1 MKSSFVSESSSTR
14 IGKRPCSSGI
24 RSEGFAVLK
33 APAAM
38 NRMWSVL
45 TMPCFVF
52 TVEPS
57 TMGSR
62 SRWTPSRDTS
72 GPWLALL
79 PTILSISSRKMI
91 PDCSTRVWASRTT
104 LSMSMSL
111 CTSSS
116 SRIARASG
124 IRRRRRFFFCGKRLP
139 NISLMLSPRSS
150 TPEDEKTSIMGPPA
164 FSVTSRLTTRASSR
178 PSRSICRSF
187 SRVSE
192 CPASLSPAAASTPSG
207 LRISARLTGSSRSRT
222 RSSAISFA
230 FSRTFSIS
238 SCFTMPTAIS
248 MRSRIMESTS
258 RPT

>member
-14 IGKRPCSSGI
+14 IGNRPCSSGI
-24 RSEGFAVLK
+24 RSEGFVVLK

-38 NRMWSVL
+38 NRMWSVF
-45 TMPCFVF
+45 TMPYFVF

-72 GPWLALL
+72 GPWPALL

-91 PDCSTRVWASRTT
+91 PDCSTRLWASRTT
-104 LSMSMSL
+104 LSMSMRR

-116 SRIARASG
+116 SRIVSASG
-124 IRRRRRFFFCGKRLP
+124 IRTRRRFFLCGKRFP
-139 NISLMLSPRSS
+139 NISLMLRPRSS
-150 TPEDEKTSIMGPPA
+150 TPDDEKTSIMGPPA
-164 FSVTSRLTTRASSR
+164 FSVTSRLTTRASSL
-178 PSRSICRSF
+178 PSRSIWRSF

-192 CPASLSPAAASTPSG
+192 GPTSASPAAVSIPSG
-207 LRISARLTGSSRSRT
+207 LRASARRMGSSRSRT
-222 RSSAISFA
+222 RSSASSRALARTPSRSSFL
-230 FSRTFSIS
+230 
-238 SCFTMPTAIS
+238 TMFTAIS